1 MGSMD
6 NEVGVAVLSFAHSHG
21 EMWGEA
27 FNEDPRARLVCAWD
41 DDPERGRAAA
51 GRLHTSFEKD
61 LDRLLRNP
69 EIAAVAV
76 TSEHGTHS
84 NLVIRAAQAGK
95 HILCEKPMATTLGD
109 CDRMIEAI
117 QKAGVVYMQG
127 FQMRFDPAN
136 QYIQG
141 VVHRGEIGRVGMVYK
156 RHSHPYG
163 LLGWPHGYQDWFFD
177 PVLGGGG
184 AGMDE
189 VIHSCDWLRWMFG
202 DPVSV
207 TAEMGTILMNIPVED
222 NLAAIFRFRS
232 GPLAILHSS
241 WTELAATV
249 TTQIFGD
256 QGSIIQMYSDLSSS
270 ALERLIPSPILV
282 HRRGEK
288 AWRQPAVEEGF
299 GRIHHKVAK
308 AFVSCL
314 VDGTPPPVT
323 AEDGRKAVEMV
334 LAIYQSV
341 RERRAIHFPL
351 KRST

>member
-1 MGSMD
+1 MD
-6 NEVGVAVLSFAHSHG
+6 NKVGVAVLSFAHSHG

-27 FNEDPRARLVCAWD
+27 FNEDSRARLVAVWD
-41 DDPERGRAAA
+41 DNSQRGRAAA
-51 GRLHTSFEKD
+51 NRLGTTCVED
-61 LDRLLRNP
+61 LDRLLGNR
-69 EIAAVAV
+69 EVVGVAI

-109 CDRMIEAI
+109 CDRMIQAI
-117 QKAGVVYMQG
+117 QESGVLYMQG

-136 QYIQG
+136 HYIRDLI
-141 VVHRGEIGRVGMVYK
+141 HKGEIGRVGMVYK

-177 PVLGGGG
+177 PVLAGGGV
-184 AGMDE
+184 GMDE

-207 TAEMGTILMNIPVED
+207 TAEMGTILMDIPVED
-222 NLAAIFRFRS
+222 NLAAIFRFSS

-241 WTELAATV
+241 WTELAAMV

-270 ALERLIPSPILV
+270 ALPRLIPSAILV
-282 HRRGEK
+282 HRRAEK

-314 VDGTPPPVT
+314 MEGTAPPVT

-334 LAIYQSV
+334 LAIYQSAW
-341 RERRAIHFPL
+341 ERRAIQFPL